1 MLAGRISSSR
11 QMNRFEG
18 SIPILS
24 VKDVAASIRYYVDK
38 LGFKKHWEW
47 GDPPTFAAV
56 TRDDVEIYFCRET
69 QGKPGTWV
77 YVAVRDVD
85 ALYAE
90 LLTSGAEIRQPP
102 TNLPWHMRELN
113 VADPDGHRLRFGAPT
128 SQPPSGTLRED

>member
-1 MLAGRISSSR
+1 MLGFRYVLAVAV
-11 QMNRFEG
+11 NRFQG

-24 VKDVAASIRYYVDK
+24 VKDVAASIRYYVDR

-56 TRDDVEIYFCRET
+56 TRDAVEIYLCKDK
-69 QGKPGTWV
+69 QGHPGTWV
-77 YVAVRDVD
+77 YVAVEDVD

-90 LLTSGAEIRQPP
+90 LLASGAEIRQPP

-113 VADPDGHRLRFGAPT
+113 VADLDGHRLRFGTPSSA
-128 SQPPSGTLRED
+128 PPSGTLIEE